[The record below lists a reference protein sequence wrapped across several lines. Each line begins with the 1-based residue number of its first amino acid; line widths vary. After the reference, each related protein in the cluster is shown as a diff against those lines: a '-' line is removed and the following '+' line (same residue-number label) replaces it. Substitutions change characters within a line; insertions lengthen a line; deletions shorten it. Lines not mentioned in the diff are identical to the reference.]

1 MKPGKCKGCGLEG
14 APGPVWGSGEGKMM
28 LVGEWPRDEGEVIGG
43 VALGGA
49 AGRVLRVACHAAGV
63 DREECYATY
72 AVKCLPG
79 KKGPGKGV
87 VEWCAKAWLKEEME
101 GRRVVVVL
109 GEGALEAVTGEKR
122 GIGEWRGAVWVQ
134 GEE

>member
-79 KKGPGKGV
+79 KKGPGKGGRGMVREGV
-87 VEWCAKAWLKEEME
+87 VE
-101 GRRVVVVL
+101 G
-109 GEGALEAVTGEKR
+109 GDG
-122 GIGEWRGAVWVQ
+122 
-134 GEE
+134 GEESGGGVG